1 MNNPRLEK
9 QKIIDYYHKK
19 RQSSSTLKKWSISTL
34 NTEHYL
40 LELTNAE
47 LMEMLKNPSEW
58 SKQDLHLA
66 EQILSIRNSSLH
78 KNKKKLSIWG
88 VVLLLLLTILLA
100 IVLTS
105 F

>member
-19 RQSSSTLKKWSISTL
+19 LQSSSTLKKWSISTL
-34 NTEHYL
+34 NAEHYL
-40 LELTNAE
+40 LDLTNAE

-66 EQILSIRNSSLH
+66 EQILSIRNNHLH
-78 KNKKKLSIWG
+78 KNKKRMNIW
-88 VVLLLLLTILLA
+88 VILLLVLLTIFLV
-100 IVLTS
+100 IYLT
-105 F
+105 